1 MSEDH
6 TPALELRD
14 ITHAYGDVSVLE
26 DVSVTVERGSVVAL
40 LGPNG
45 SGKTTL
51 LSIAT
56 GLRDPDSGSVSR
68 RQAAARTVGYVP
80 QRPAFRPQFSVAETI
95 EFYGTLVSGAVD
107 VPAVLDRVGLTAV
120 ADRHIPAL
128 SGGMVRLLGLAQA
141 TIGEPPLLTLDEPAS
156 GLDPQLR
163 HHIADVIVDI
173 AADGTAVLLATHDLA
188 AAERIA
194 DEILVLDG
202 GSIVARGSP
211 AHLREQADTDS
222 LEGAFDA
229 ILERDGLVGVRAS
242 AGGETD
248 D

>member
-1 MSEDH
+1 MSQD
-6 TPALELRD
+6 TNPALELRE

-26 DVSVTVERGSVVAL
+26 GVSVTVERGSVVAL

-51 LSIAT
+51 LSIAA
-56 GLRDPDSGSVSR
+56 GLLDPDSGAVSR
-68 RQAAARTVGYVP
+68 QQPGGRTVGYVP
-80 QRPAFRPQFSVAETI
+80 QRPAFRPQFTVAETI
-95 EFYGTLVSGAVD
+95 EFYSTLVPGAVD
-107 VPAVLDRVGLTAV
+107 VEETLDRVGLTAV
-120 ADRHIPAL
+120 ADRRVAAL
-128 SGGMVRLLGLAQA
+128 SGGMTRLLGLAQA
-141 TIGEPPLLTLDEPAS
+141 TIGSPPILTLDEPAS

-163 HHIADVIVDI
+163 HHIADAIVDI

-202 GSIVARGSP
+202 GSIVARASP
-211 AHLREQADTDS
+211 AQLCEQADADS
-222 LEGAFDA
+222 LDGAFDE
-229 ILERDGLVGVRAS
+229 ILGRDGLVGVHAS
-242 AGGETD
+242 AGGDVD